1 MKNSNKSTPAQ
12 QNYDFPKMRSRS
24 LLEVL
29 LYQSLIDEIE
39 ECVITNKQPYL
50 LKTYG
55 EIKEYPDL
63 LDYSDTT
70 PSLLTTDE
78 KSKFYFH
85 LEGVE
90 IEHNSKYPKAT
101 AEDNMH
107 NNIQLTVVYY

>member
-1 MKNSNKSTPAQ
+1 MAKAPNLTLAQ
-12 QNYDFPKMRSRS
+12 QEESELKLKKRS

-29 LYQSLIDEIE
+29 LYHSLIDEIE
-39 ECVITNKQPYL
+39 ECLITNNQPFL
-50 LKTYG
+50 LKTYE
-55 EIKEYPDL
+55 EIEAYPEL
-63 LDYSDTT
+63 LSYSNFT

-90 IEHNSKYPKAT
+90 IEPNSKCLKKT

-107 NNIQLTVVYY
+107 GRIQLTVVYE

>member
-1 MKNSNKSTPAQ
+1 MKKSHKSTSVN
-12 QNYDFPKMRSRS
+12 QNVYSQKRKKQS

-29 LYQSLIDEIE
+29 RYQSLIDEIE
-39 ECVITNKQPYL
+39 ECIIINKQPYL
-50 LKTYG
+50 FKTYE

-63 LDYSDTT
+63 LDYSDST
-70 PSLLTTDE
+70 PSLSTTDE

-90 IEHNSKYPKAT
+90 FESNSNYKKQS

-107 NNIQLTVVYY
+107 QNIQLTVVYC